1 MADARSLRIGN
12 VRIVAEDQWF
22 WGEVD
27 VKNGLI
33 ADIRST
39 ESNADQTGK
48 QAAADSGVPYVD
60 GKEGWLLPGF
70 IDIHVHGG
78 YGSDFMDASSDA
90 FDVITK
96 YHAANGTT
104 AMLATTVTASH
115 DAIQAVLEAT
125 DAYRKRDMPYA
136 ELIGVHLEGPFISEK
151 WPGAQNPAF
160 ITPPQTDWLKPWAAQ
175 WPSLIKMMTL
185 APERDGALNVIEWL
199 SANGIV
205 PALGHT
211 DASYDD
217 VVTAVQHGLRHAVHT
232 YNAMTGL
239 HHRKPGTLG
248 AVMTEDAISA
258 EIIADGHHA
267 HPAAVKLLSRTKP
280 SDKLVLITDAMSAAG
295 LGDGQYG
302 LGGLEVSVKDGVAR
316 LVEGGSLAGSTLT
329 MIEAFRFMLK
339 HTDLS
344 VTEVSRC
351 ASGNPAKVLG
361 MENQIGSIAVG
372 KQADLVLT
380 DDTHHIVTTWV
391 KGRSVSQ

>member
-1 MADARSLRIGN
+1 MADSRSWRIGN

-27 VKNGLI
+27 IENGTI
-33 ADIRST
+33 AAIRPTDSH
-39 ESNADQTGK
+39 AGK
-48 QAAADSGVPYVD
+48 QAAENSDVSFVD
-60 GKEGWLLPGF
+60 GEGGWLLPGF

-78 YGSDFMDASSDA
+78 YGSDFMDATSEA

-104 AMLATTVTASH
+104 SMLATTVTASH
-115 DAIQAVLEAT
+115 DDIQAVLEAT
-125 DAYRKRDMPYA
+125 AAYRTQNMPYA
-136 ELIGVHLEGPFISEK
+136 ELVGVHLEGPFISAK
-151 WPGAQNPAF
+151 WSGAQNPAF
-160 ITPPQTDWLKPWAAQ
+160 ISPPQTDWLKPWAAQ
-175 WPSLIKMMTL
+175 WPDLIKMMTL
-185 APERDGALNVIEWL
+185 APERDGALDVIKWL
-199 SANGIV
+199 SDNGIV
-205 PALGHT
+205 AALGHT

-217 VVTAVQHGLRHAVHT
+217 VVNAVQYGLRHAVHT

-248 AVMTEDAISA
+248 AVMTEDTISA

-280 SDKLVLITDAMSAAG
+280 ADKLIMITDAMSAAG
-295 LGDGQYG
+295 LGDGQYD
-302 LGGLEVSVKDGVAR
+302 LGGLDVIVKDGVAR
-316 LVEGGSLAGSTLT
+316 LREGDSLAGSTLT

-351 ASGNPAKVLG
+351 ASGNPAKLLG
-361 MENQIGSIAVG
+361 LEEQIGSIAVG

-380 DDTHHIVTTWV
+380 DDSHHIRTTFV
-391 KGRSVSQ
+391 KGRAISQ